1 MTTQRLNGL
10 IRKLEAG
17 GVATMSFCPPTIESA
32 LAFST
37 TKYDGVMIECEHQ
50 PWDPLSLRDTF
61 QYLLNRRLIA
71 TSGSIA
77 PAVTPIV
84 RIPAN
89 GAEHSQWLAKQALD
103 LGAYGIVWPHISTVE
118 QAYSAIAA
126 CRYPTLPGHP
136 VHEPFG
142 QRGDGP
148 TGAVRYWGLTQQA
161 YYERADVW
169 PLNSDG
175 EILSIL
181 MIEDVEGIRNLRQI
195 VKEVPGIGAVM
206 IGEGDLSQELGVPRE
221 YEHPELLAA
230 MAEIRAI
237 CKERNIPVA
246 HPHVTTQ
253 NAERIYREG
262 YRLLVCGPS
271 RTYPALEKV
280 QQLAGGSET

>member
-17 GVATMSFCPPTIESA
+17 QVATLSFCPPTIESA
-32 LAFST
+32 IAFST
-37 TKYDGVMIECEHQ
+37 TQYDGVMIECEHQ
-50 PWDPLSLRDTF
+50 PWNPLSLRDTF
-61 QYLLNRRLIA
+61 QYLLNRRSIA

-89 GAEHSQWLAKQALD
+89 GAENSQWLAKQALD

-126 CRYPTLPGHP
+126 CRYPTLAQHP
-136 VHEPFG
+136 LHEPFG

-148 TGAVRYWGLTQQA
+148 TSAVRYWGLTQQE
-161 YYERADVW
+161 YYAKADVW
-169 PLNSDG
+169 PLNPAG
-175 EILSIL
+175 EILAIM
-181 MIEDVEGIRNLRQI
+181 MIEDLEGIGNLRDI
-195 VKEVPGIGAVM
+195 LREVKGIGAVM
-206 IGEGDLSQELGVPRE
+206 IGEGDLSQELGIPRQ
-221 YEHPELLAA
+221 YGHPELLNA

-237 CKERNIPVA
+237 CNEFDVPVA
-246 HPHVTTQ
+246 HPHVTTE
-253 NAERIYREG
+253 NAERVFNEG

-271 RTYPALEKV
+271 RSYPALETV
-280 QQLAGGSET
+280 RALSEAVTA